1 MGRWLRAQRRS
12 LPAGYSRAVD
22 RYGCRDVGRVRRTW
36 LPPGVWRSGV
46 PLQRL
51 RPVIDELRREFN
63 TPYSFATARPFVL
76 DRELILQVDK
86 ERNDLPFAIA
96 IVRSGQA
103 VMLTEVASRFVR
115 KAVFDATGDRDVG
128 QLHPAGPASS
138 MEIDPLVRSVSGACG
153 DRYRGCTSPRIRP
166 AGACGDRKSP
176 RCPVRREHTRRSGHT
191 HGVRT
196 IVIVTRRFL
205 LGG

>member
-1 MGRWLRAQRRS
+1 M
-12 LPAGYSRAVD
+12 
-22 RYGCRDVGRVRRTW
+22 
-36 LPPGVWRSGV
+36 
-46 PLQRL
+46 
-51 RPVIDELRREFN
+51 IDELRREFN

-128 QLHPAGPASS
+128 AVAS
-138 MEIDPLVRSVSGACG
+138 
-153 DRYRGCTSPRIRP
+153 
-166 AGACGDRKSP
+166 
-176 RCPVRREHTRRSGHT
+176 RRSRVLYGD
-191 HGVRT
+191 
-196 IVIVTRRFL
+196 
-205 LGG
+205 